1 MDTILGQFDLSSLDD
16 DLGPYLFLRAHERR
30 GDGHLVKRDL
40 KHAVTRAV
48 LPDRAVITRTID
60 AGACVDLLAE
70 VDDTTVLLRT
80 WKSAA
85 DVWVTARDQ
94 ETAVRV
100 AAEVE
105 ARITPPAV
113 NGLRIETRFT
123 SGDTGTRYLDLDV
136 RPWAGIEHL
145 YAPDVV
151 SALGPLMTHSHAAD
165 EARRLL
171 LWHGEPGT
179 GKTTA
184 IRSLMHA
191 WREWSDAIVV
201 TDPDE
206 LLTSGKYL
214 RRLVLDNDSDDRW
227 QLMVLEDA
235 ETLLHKGGGKGMAKL
250 LNLCDGLLGQG
261 LRCLFLITTNE
272 PLQAVHPAL
281 VRPGRCLSRVEFGR
295 LPAQQASGLLGRPVD
310 RDMTLAEVMA
320 AKPLTVVQE
329 PVAVGQYL

>member
-1 MDTILGQFDLSSLDD
+1 
-16 DLGPYLFLRAHERR
+16 
-30 GDGHLVKRDL
+30 VKRDL

-48 LPDRAVITRTID
+48 LPDRAIITRTID
-60 AGACVDLLAE
+60 AGPCVDLLAD

-105 ARITPPAV
+105 SRITAPP
-113 NGLRIETRFT
+113 GDGTRIGTRFT
-123 SGDTGTRYLDLDV
+123 SGDSGTRYLELDV
-136 RPWAGIEHL
+136 RPWAEVEHL
-145 YAPDVV
+145 YAPDVHA
-151 SALGPLMTHSHAAD
+151 ALHPLMGHSHAAD

-184 IRSLMHA
+184 IRSLLHA
-191 WREWSDAIVV
+191 WRGWADAIVV

-206 LLTSGKYL
+206 LLSSGKYL
-214 RRLVLDNDSDDRW
+214 RRVMLDGDDEDRW
-227 QLMVLEDA
+227 QLLVLEDA
-235 ETLLHKGGGKGMAKL
+235 EALLQKGGGKGMAKL

-295 LPAQQASGLLGRPVD
+295 LPASRASSLLGRPVD
-310 RDMTLAEVMA
+310 RDLTLAEVMA
-320 AKPLTVVQE
+320 AKPLTIVQE
-329 PVAVGQYL
+329 PVTVGQYL